1 MSKYNQLDRLETTSR
16 IKYLK
21 DGPVSKKDKKD
32 WKTKIAENWQSGLTV
47 GLVNLPLCISLAIAS
62 SMSPESGL
70 ISGIFAGLSTG
81 FWGGSQYN
89 IVGPTGAL
97 SGFISICVA
106 RYGCGNIPLFA
117 LVCSFAILLV
127 RYFKIE
133 NYIDLFPTAVNE
145 GFTIGVAGIIFLG
158 QINSALGIGPLP
170 KLPGEEEQTTVH
182 VFIKNLL
189 NINLFRYQVFL
200 LYLACFFGLYFA
212 IKRFPTVPWMIFSA
226 IIGIFIGMY
235 YPETFPTI
243 ESRYKIKFTLFI
255 APQINPLLLIDP
267 RFYSDCLPVVFV
279 VVLETLI
286 SAKIADSMVKAKS
299 KFNKQKELLGLSI
312 SNLLCGIFGGL
323 PVTAAL
329 ARTSL
334 NIKSGAKHR
343 WSSLINSI
351 FLLLLGSLF
360 FGFFKYVPMG
370 IVAAQVC
377 IVAVRMI
384 NMEELLILYEKENR
398 NFYVSIFIGIL
409 CICKDPTSGIV
420 FGMLVYL
427 LFFTDK
433 MTESWCDIFFA
444 EIGHVIEKEKVLRSV
459 IPDVPREKGNYVVY
473 RFVGLVNYMNIEKHY
488 KNICSVLM
496 KNENKTLVLSFLYVH
511 LVDNEALHSLSKLI
525 EELKNE
531 NFKDS
536 QTIESKLK
544 ISFTSSKY
552 HMIDDI
558 EFFKKLKEDNIF
570 YCAETDLHN
579 ELTENQVK
587 NDEKN

>member
-1 MSKYNQLDRLETTSR
+1 MSKYNELQRLGTTSR
-16 IKYLK
+16 TIYLR
-21 DGPVSKKDKKD
+21 DGPITKKEKKD

-70 ISGIFAGLSTG
+70 ISGIFAGLSSG
-81 FWGGSQYN
+81 FWGGSHYN

-97 SGFISICVA
+97 SGFIAICVA
-106 RYGCGNIPLFA
+106 RYGYGNISLFA

-127 RYFKIE
+127 RYFKLE

-182 VFIKNLL
+182 VLIKNLI

-200 LYLACFFGLYFA
+200 LYLTCFLGLYFA
-212 IKRFPTVPWMIFSA
+212 IKKFPTVPWMIFSA

-243 ESRYKIKFTLFI
+243 ESRYKIHFTLFI
-255 APQINPLLLIDP
+255 TPQINPFLLVDP
-267 RFYSDCLPVVFV
+267 RFYSDCLPIVFV

-286 SAKIADSMVKAKS
+286 SAKIADTMVRTKD
-299 KFNKQKELLGLSI
+299 KFNKKKELLALSI
-312 SNLLCGIFGGL
+312 SNLLSGLFGGL

-334 NIKSGAKHR
+334 NIRSGANHK

-360 FGFFKYVPMG
+360 FGFFKYVPLG

-398 NFYVSIFIGIL
+398 NFYVSIFIGIV

-427 LFFTDK
+427 LFFSEK
-433 MTESWCDIFFA
+433 MTDSWCDIFFA
-444 EIGHVIEKEKVLRSV
+444 DIGQEIEEQKMICGVIA
-459 IPDVPREKGNYVVY
+459 DVPREIGNYVVY
-473 RFVGLVNYMNIEKHY
+473 RFVGIVNYMNIEKHY
-488 KNICSVLM
+488 KNISSVVR

-511 LVDNEALHSLSKLI
+511 FVDNEALHSISALI
-525 EELKNE
+525 EELKKE

-536 QTIESKLK
+536 DALGSKLK
-544 ISFTSSKY
+544 ISFTKSKY
-552 HMIDDI
+552 HMINDS
-558 EFFKKLKEDNIF
+558 EFFEKLKQYNIF
-570 YCAETDLHN
+570 YYAETDLKN
-579 ELTENQVK
+579 ELPDNQEEMK
-587 NDEKN
+587 

>member
-1 MSKYNQLDRLETTSR
+1 MSKYNELQRLGTTSR
-16 IKYLK
+16 TIYLR
-21 DGPVSKKDKKD
+21 DGPISKKEKKD

-70 ISGIFAGLSTG
+70 ISGIFAGLSSG
-81 FWGGSQYN
+81 FWGGSHYN

-97 SGFISICVA
+97 SGFIGICVA
-106 RYGCGNIPLFA
+106 RYGYGNIPLFA

-127 RYFKIE
+127 RHFKLE

-182 VFIKNLL
+182 IFIKNLI

-200 LYLACFFGLYFA
+200 LYLTCFLGLYFA
-212 IKRFPTVPWMIFSA
+212 IKKFPTVPWMIFSA

-243 ESRYKIKFTLFI
+243 ESRYKIEFTLFI
-255 APQINPLLLIDP
+255 KPQINPFLLIDP

-286 SAKIADSMVKAKS
+286 SAKIADTMVRAKD

-312 SNLLCGIFGGL
+312 SNFLCGIFGGL

-334 NIKSGAKHR
+334 NIRSGAKHR

-360 FGFFKYVPMG
+360 FGFFKYVPLG

-384 NMEELLILYEKENR
+384 NIEELMILYEKENR
-398 NFYVSIFIGIL
+398 NFYVSLFIGII

-427 LFFTDK
+427 LFFSEK

-444 EIGHVIEKEKVLRSV
+444 DIGQEIEEHNMLCGVIA
-459 IPDVPREKGNYVVY
+459 DVPREIGNYVVY
-473 RFVGLVNYMNIEKHY
+473 RFVGMVNYMNIEKHY
-488 KNICSVLM
+488 KNISSLLR

-511 LVDNEALHSLSKLI
+511 FVDNEALHSISALI
-525 EELKNE
+525 EELKKE

-536 QTIESKLK
+536 DAIGLKLK
-544 ISFTSSKY
+544 ISFTKSKY
-552 HMIDDI
+552 HMINDS
-558 EFFKKLKEDNIF
+558 EFFEKLKQYNIF
-570 YCAETDLHN
+570 YYAETDLKN
-579 ELTENQVK
+579 ELPDNHE
-587 NDEKN
+587 EKK